1 MHELITHFA
10 PAMKSGEESAN
21 KSLRKIIDTNWIRI
35 TDLHVLNN
43 IIPNKT
49 TCRITTTGSFI
60 T

>member
-35 TDLHVLNN
+35 VLHYMKA
-43 IIPNKT
+43 IITP
-49 TCRITTTGSFI
+49 
-60 T
+60 